1 MNEGCHRQPLFIAG
15 NIIKEPSF
23 RTALINS
30 NLIRRLLFSRSFL
43 GSLLCSINYCLS
55 RLGICYRIEIIF
67 SRIDGLNFLDAD
79 RDLSVRRLNACNLSC
94 YFLTDC
100 KNISRALKSY
110 VRDLRYV
117 AESIEIGLKLY
128 ECTEV
133 SESYNCTLND
143 SSNGDSLLDVV
154 ERIILFL
161 LESEGDLLCL
171 LIKALNVNVNFLSD
185 RKNIGRLGNSL
196 P

>member
-1 MNEGCHRQPLFIAG
+1 MQI
-15 NIIKEPSF
+15 
-23 RTALINS
+23 LI
-30 NLIRRLLFSRSFL
+30 RLLFCRSF
-43 GSLLCSINYCLS
+43 LLCSINYCLS

-79 RDLSVRRLNACNLSC
+79 RDLSVFRLNACNLCS
-94 YFLTDC
+94 YFLADC

-133 SESYNCTLND
+133 CDSYYCTLND
-143 SSNGDSLLDVV
+143 STNGDSLLDVV

-161 LESEGDLLCL
+161 LIAEGDLLCL
-171 LIKALNVNVNFLSD
+171 LIEVLYINVNFLTD
-185 RKNIGRLGNSL
+185 RKNIGRLRDSL

>member
-79 RDLSVRRLNACNLSC
+79 RDLSVFRLNACNLCS
-94 YFLTDC
+94 YFTFVVP
-100 KNISRALKSY
+100 SFS
-110 VRDLRYV
+110 LRY
-117 AESIEIGLKLY
+117 AFALGSLPSMEYLR
-128 ECTEV
+128 T
-133 SESYNCTLND
+133 YNGPET
-143 SSNGDSLLDVV
+143 
-154 ERIILFL
+154 
-161 LESEGDLLCL
+161 DLL
-171 LIKALNVNVNFLSD
+171 
-185 RKNIGRLGNSL
+185 
-196 P
+196 